1 MIFSCNAHG
10 HLVAT
15 RGHPTLQ
22 TSATKNSSSNLPDN
36 EFFFAIHTSPW
47 FQPEQQP
54 TLQTCATTKF
64 FQQSTKHRQWSCKSS
79 WI

>member
-36 EFFFAIHTSPW
+36 EFFFCNSHEPLVSTR
-47 FQPEQQP
+47 
-54 TLQTCATTKF
+54 TAT
-64 FQQSTKHRQWSCKSS
+64 HVANLRNH
-79 WI
+79 